1 MLPVL
6 PLPTP
11 PGRRL
16 AHRLLGA
23 LLLAGAGAMA
33 LPAGAAIA
41 SSARSAP
48 AALVRAPAAVR
59 LVAAAQPVLR
69 SGSHGSAVVQL
80 QRRLGALHYDVGPV
94 DGDFGSQTLHAVV
107 AFQKVNGLAR
117 DGVVGPRTWAALA
130 HPRTPRPRRR
140 LSVTSVEV
148 NLTTQVVYLARQG
161 AVVRIYDA
169 SSGRASTPT
178 PTGNFSVVRRINGWR
193 QSPLG
198 LLWRPNYFF
207 RGFAVHGSRS
217 VPAFPASHGCVRVSI
232 ESMNRLWSIMRI
244 GMPVSLYR

>member
-1 MLPVL
+1 
-6 PLPTP
+6 
-11 PGRRL
+11 
-16 AHRLLGA
+16 
-23 LLLAGAGAMA
+23 
-33 LPAGAAIA
+33 
-41 SSARSAP
+41 
-48 AALVRAPAAVR
+48 
-59 LVAAAQPVLR
+59 
-69 SGSHGSAVVQL
+69 
-80 QRRLGALHYDVGPV
+80 
-94 DGDFGSQTLHAVV
+94 VV

-130 HPRTPRPRRR
+130 HPRTPHPRRR

-148 NLTTQVVYLARQG
+148 NLTTQVVLLARQG

-169 SSGRASTPT
+169 SSGKASTPT

-193 QSPLG
+193 QSELG
-198 LLWRPNYFF
+198 LLWRPNYFY